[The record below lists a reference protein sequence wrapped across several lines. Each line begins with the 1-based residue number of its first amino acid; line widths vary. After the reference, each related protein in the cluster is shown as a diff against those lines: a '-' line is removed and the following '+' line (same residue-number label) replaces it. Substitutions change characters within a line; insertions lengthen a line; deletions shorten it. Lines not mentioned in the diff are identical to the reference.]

1 MDYKEL
7 NDNELVYL
15 CCENS
20 EEAYNTIINK
30 CKLPH
35 NFFESKPDKG
45 ESILIRKDLIKDN
58 IKWYEILLEIEKK
71 CKILVNDELLLK
83 DNITYREFVN
93 TFYNEIKKEKMGLV

>member
-1 MDYKEL
+1 MKRESLKQHID
-7 NDNELVYL
+7 
-15 CCENS
+15 
-20 EEAYNTIINK
+20 NTIISK

-45 ESILIRKDLIKDN
+45 ESILIRKDLIKDK

-93 TFYNEIKKEKMGLV
+93 TVYNEIKKEKIVMV